1 MIPDSTRQLSAR
13 NHQMSH
19 LGLGMILGGLL
30 CVTCAHTSFAE
41 EKQPL
46 LIGKLLYSRLTT
58 DTWQIWQT
66 DLATKVHTQ
75 ITFSQGDK
83 RKPSWT
89 PDGRIAYHTSNHG
102 YYVVNPG
109 SQEGEPLL
117 SSLWPLIDVAWTPNG
132 ARVVFSKLQQELLD
146 HANLWIADVSGE
158 KQQVLTHEAGLQY
171 DSAWSPDGQRI
182 AYVGGHGY
190 GTSELYVI
198 NADGIGRLQLT
209 HNQTRELSPAW
220 SPDSKRIAFVSD
232 ASGDFEIWVSRADG
246 SGLTQLTDSLGLD
259 ASPAWSVDGKHI
271 AFTTNRSGTLEI
283 WVMNAD
289 GTDPRLLEHEDG
301 GVCEPAW
308 R

>member
-259 ASPAWSVDGKHI
+259 ASPAWY
-271 AFTTNRSGTLEI
+271 AATR
-283 WVMNAD
+283 
-289 GTDPRLLEHEDG
+289 P
-301 GVCEPAW
+301 
-308 R
+308 